1 MNANRK
7 LASIAVLVSVGRHP
21 VSGVPRYS
29 RNDAAALEI
38 GRALAAVHRA
48 RLDVI
53 HAGDAR
59 NPARAAYLALGPAR
73 AGAPKTTSGC
83 LSR

>member
-7 LASIAVLVSVGRHP
+7 LASIAVLVSVGRHS

-38 GRALAAVHRA
+38 GRALAAPT
-48 RLDVI
+48 VI
-53 HAGDAR
+53 ANA
-59 NPARAAYLALGPAR
+59 PAPINAAQSSAN
-73 AGAPKTTSGC
+73 APD
-83 LSR
+83 